1 MRHTLHYVFIAGEN
15 FANFMF
21 LRRITKY
28 FSVKINFK
36 QLDTALVGVV
46 HWDSAS
52 SQRYICKIVFSSN
65 S

>member
-15 FANFMF
+15 FAN
-21 LRRITKY
+21 LRRFTKY

-36 QLDTALVGVV
+36 QLDTSLVGVV

-52 SQRYICKIVFSSN
+52 SQRYICKTVFSSN